1 MKTNCGCDSV
11 NVLQLIVSSTKR
23 DTVRMNI
30 CDGNAITYMGR
41 TITQTGTYRDTV
53 NQPEK
58 NQCIINVLEVSFYA
72 PTIIS
77 NVIVDNICA
86 DDAQFRMRAYYSGNR
101 PTTYSLEFDDH
112 ARAEGFKNILDAPF
126 EDIIVGPIPQ
136 FDGSDYVR
144 PDYYKALLTVDNTL
158 CAKTES
164 AQYEVQLLVRYPSWI
179 IEQNWND
186 VVALLNENYNG
197 GYRFSKYEWIVNNN
211 MTGNHLSYL
220 YLPTTLGSGD
230 EVAISLTREGENY
243 AVPSCP
249 IVIYDKTSELV
260 SEYPVLAHPT
270 EVRGQIRIIAQ
281 ADGEYALYTTTGKLI
296 ISGKYREGEQQ
307 LIQTQ
312 VAEGCYLLRLS
323 TQTHG
328 VQTKKIILR

>member
-1 MKTNCGCDSV
+1 
-11 NVLQLIVSSTKR
+11 
-23 DTVRMNI
+23 
-30 CDGNAITYMGR
+30 
-41 TITQTGTYRDTV
+41 
-53 NQPEK
+53 
-58 NQCIINVLEVSFYA
+58 
-72 PTIIS
+72 
-77 NVIVDNICA
+77 
-86 DDAQFRMRAYYSGNR
+86 
-101 PTTYSLEFDDH
+101 
-112 ARAEGFKNILDAPF
+112 
-126 EDIIVGPIPQ
+126 
-136 FDGSDYVR
+136 
-144 PDYYKALLTVDNTL
+144 
-158 CAKTES
+158 
-164 AQYEVQLLVRYPSWI
+164 
-179 IEQNWND
+179 
-186 VVALLNENYNG
+186 
-197 GYRFSKYEWIVNNN
+197 
-211 MTGNHLSYL
+211 L

-296 ISGKYREGEQQ
+296 ISGKYRDGEQQ